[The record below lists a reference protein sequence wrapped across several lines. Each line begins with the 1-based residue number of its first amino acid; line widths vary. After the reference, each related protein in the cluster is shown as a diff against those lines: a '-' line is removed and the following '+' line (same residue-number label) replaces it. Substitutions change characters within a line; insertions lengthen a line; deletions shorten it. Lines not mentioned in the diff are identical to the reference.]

1 MDRAVSGSECEKALT
16 AAALAAIPGAL
27 LVVAPGGI
35 IRFCNR
41 AAESLFGYDIGALAG
56 ESIEQLVPGP
66 LREGHARL
74 RAAFSRQARERTMGG
89 GLVVAARRHD
99 GSEFPAM
106 IALKPAMLAGE
117 SVITALVRDVSEGV
131 ESEQAMRGYADSLAR
146 ANAELERFAAAAAH
160 DINEPLRA
168 IAGYCTLALDKPA
181 AVTDGQSRRWLE
193 QALDGATRLR
203 AVVDG
208 LLRHARSAG
217 AALAVEPVAVDAA
230 LANVRRDLDLLIAR
244 SAARIAHDPL
254 PTVEADPALLE
265 QLLRNLLANALQ
277 YRGES
282 PPFIH
287 LAYRRHADHHEFAL
301 SDNGIGIEPDAHER
315 IFEIFGTL
323 PARSPGTGVGIGLAV
338 CKTIVARHGGE
349 IWVNSA
355 PGAGATF
362 HFTLPVRDAA
372 HPLA

>member
-1 MDRAVSGSECEKALT
+1 MSGTAREQALT
-16 AAALAAIPGAL
+16 TAVLAAVPGAL
-27 LVVAPGGI
+27 LVVARGGV

-41 AAESLFGYDIGALAG
+41 AAESLFGYDSGALAG
-56 ESIEQLVPGP
+56 ESVDQLVPAA
-66 LREGHARL
+66 LRESHARL
-74 RAAFSRQARERTMGG
+74 RAAFAGQARERTMGG

-131 ESEQAMRGYADSLAR
+131 ESEQAMRGYADSLSR

-160 DINEPLRA
+160 DMNEPLRA
-168 IAGYCTLALDKPA
+168 IAGYCALALDHSAGP
-181 AVTDGQSRRWLE
+181 TDAQVRRWLE
-193 QALDGATRLR
+193 QARDGATRLR

-217 AALAVEPVAVDAA
+217 AALAVEPVAADAA
-230 LANVRRDLDLLIAR
+230 FANVRSDLELLIAQ
-244 SAARIAHDPL
+244 SAARVTHDPL
-254 PTVEADPALLE
+254 PTVQADPALLE

-277 YRGES
+277 YRGEAA
-282 PPFIH
+282 PVIH
-287 LAYRRHADHHEFAL
+287 LAYRRHAGHHVFAL
-301 SDNGIGIEPDAHER
+301 SDNGIGIEADAHQR

-349 IWVNSA
+349 IWVSSV

-372 HPLA
+372 RPEP